1 MVHLVDPPIP
11 YDRDYIDS
19 QERGMTEQ
27 GTQLKKFTVQDV
39 ETVLNVLAMNGG
51 NYSRTSE
58 QVGKE
63 YGIEIHPV
71 TLKKWATTQFPSKYA
86 VIQRTLADKINDVVA
101 GRIGDLA
108 LTGTEVQ
115 HRLLQ
120 QLAERIDEE
129 PNVPIK
135 ELAPA
140 VRNIAQATQTNI
152 QQRQLLEGKPTGI
165 TELRNIEETVRELEQ
180 NEILVDAEVVEEED
194 VDENDG
200 EKLTEFPF

>member
-1 MVHLVDPPIP
+1 MVHIVDSSEVEV
-11 YDRDYIDS
+11 RDPTS
-19 QERGMTEQ
+19 SLPEKGMTEQ
-27 GTQLKKFTVQDV
+27 GTVLKKFTVEDV
-39 ETVLNVLAMNGG
+39 DTVLNVLAMNGG

-63 YGIEIHPV
+63 YGIEVHPV
-71 TLKKWATTQFPSKYA
+71 TLKKWVTVQFPSKYA
-86 VIQRTLADKINDVVA
+86 VIQRELSDKINDVVT

-108 LTGTEVQ
+108 LSGTEIQ
-115 HRLLQ
+115 HSLLE
-120 QLAERIDEE
+120 QLAERIDQE

-140 VRNIAQATQTNI
+140 VRNIAQATQVNI

-165 TELRNIEETVRELEQ
+165 TELRNIEETVKELEQ

-194 VDENDG
+194 AE
-200 EKLTEFPF
+200 EKPTEFPF